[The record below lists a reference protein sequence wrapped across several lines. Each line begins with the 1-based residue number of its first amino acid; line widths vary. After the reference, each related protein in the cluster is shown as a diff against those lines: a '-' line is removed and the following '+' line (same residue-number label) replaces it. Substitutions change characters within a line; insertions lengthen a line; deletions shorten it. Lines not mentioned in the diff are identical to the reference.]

1 MSRAQSH
8 TLLSRR
14 SFLQKAGFAA
24 AGVSLVPLGACESL
38 VVDPVITG
46 ENAFPFLTPTETFFA
61 QFGGDGAIADWPGV
75 QQIPRGR
82 WLLAIDGL
90 VSNPLS
96 LSFSDIDSKLEA
108 QRTIVST
115 LRCILDN
122 NAVPGLVGTAT
133 WTGVPLSLFLD
144 EAGIDRSAK
153 RVRIYAA
160 DGFTNNLTLDK
171 IYNAPPDL
179 SEPLLVYT
187 MNGSP
192 LRPQHGS
199 PVRLLVPG
207 HYGYKSIKWIER
219 IEVTSNDAEFGTY
232 QEQLGYEDDGIIDV
246 NAKVTNLLRG
256 SRIKPGPT
264 RISGFALS
272 GAASIEKIIISI
284 NEEPAQEARILSFNE
299 LVASEP
305 NLAGIAQLT
314 EERFSYPYRGVW
326 TLWELNWDAPPGEH
340 RITINAVDKAG
351 HQQPLLDTDPT
362 NGQNPVAE
370 INVFVEP

>member
-1 MSRAQSH
+1 MSSKQPH
-8 TLLSRR
+8 TSRR
-14 SFLQKAGFAA
+14 NFIQKASSIAIGLSFT
-24 AGVSLVPLGACESL
+24 SLSACESL
-38 VVDPVITG
+38 VVDPVISG
-46 ENAFPFLTPTETFFA
+46 ESTFPFLTPTESFFA
-61 QFGGDGAIADWPGV
+61 QFGADGAIADWPGI

-82 WLLAIDGL
+82 WRLIIDGQ

-96 LSFSDIDSKLEA
+96 LSFSDIDSKIEA
-108 QRTIVST
+108 QRTILST

-144 EAGIDRSAK
+144 EAGIDRNAS

-171 IYNAPPDL
+171 IYNVQADL
-179 SEPLLVYT
+179 SEPILVYA

-207 HYGYKSIKWIER
+207 HYGYKSVKWIER
-219 IEVTSNDAEFGTY
+219 IEVTTDNAVFGTY
-232 QEQLGYEDDGIIDV
+232 QEQLGYDDDGIIDV
-246 NAKVTNLLRG
+246 NTKATNLLRG
-256 SRIKPGPT
+256 SRIKPGQT

-272 GAASIEKIIISI
+272 GAASIDKILVSI
-284 NEEPAQEARILSFNE
+284 DEEPIKEARILSLNE

-305 NLAGIAQLT
+305 NLAGVSQLV
-314 EERFSYPYRGVW
+314 EEQFTYPYRGVW
-326 TLWELNWDAPPGEH
+326 TLWELNWDALPGEH
-340 RITINAVDKAG
+340 RITIRAIDAAG
-351 HQQPLLDTDPT
+351 HQQPLSDPDPT
-362 NGQNPVAE
+362 NGQNPVTE